1 MRQTQKDEIN
11 QVLGQF
17 SVNERDEL
25 KYDRNHPQEMFDDLE
40 YEKDCGEECLGAFDF
55 QF

>member
-1 MRQTQKDEIN
+1 MIQIRKEEIN
-11 QVLGQF
+11 QVLYQF
-17 SVNERDEL
+17 SADDRDEL
-25 KYDRNHPQEMFDDLE
+25 KYDRNHPQEMLDDLE

>member
-1 MRQTQKDEIN
+1 MIQIQKEEIN
-11 QVLGQF
+11 QVLYQF
-17 SVNERDEL
+17 SVNDRDEL
-25 KYDRNHPQEMFDDLE
+25 KHDRNHPQEMFDDIE